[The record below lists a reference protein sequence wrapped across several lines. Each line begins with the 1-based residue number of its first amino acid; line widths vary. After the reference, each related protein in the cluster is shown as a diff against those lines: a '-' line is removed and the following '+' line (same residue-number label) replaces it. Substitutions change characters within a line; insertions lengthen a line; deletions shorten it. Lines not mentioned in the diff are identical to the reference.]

1 MSRKETKP
9 QVLTA
14 NELLSGDVVFWS
26 GSRWTADLEEAQILR
41 NEPEREAALAE
52 GASRELEVVGP
63 YLAAVRDGG
72 SPEPNHIRERL
83 RSLGPSVRKDLGP
96 QAGRHRD

>member
-1 MSRKETKP
+1 MSRRETKP

-14 NELLSGDVVFWS
+14 NDLLSGDVVFWS

-41 NEPEREAALAE
+41 DETEREAAIAE

-63 YLAAVRDGG
+63 YLAAVSDG
-72 SPEPNHIRERL
+72 EPLEPDHIRERL
-83 RSLGPSVRKDLGP
+83 RSLGPSVREDLGP
-96 QAGRHRD
+96 QAGRRRG